1 MSTSS
6 QIEFQPS
13 PTGSPTPLSALR
25 GQQGGLP
32 EAEARVAQAVLT
44 DPALV
49 TSESVSDLAARAGSS
64 TATVVR
70 MCRRVGFDGFY
81 RFKIALAHEVGMN
94 RQFGHPSL
102 TSTDSATVV
111 QSALLADAQEI
122 ADSVPLVDSN
132 AFDLAVEAITN
143 ATDVLFAGVG
153 TSGPLAQLGAL
164 RFLVL
169 GVHAIALQDVQAQD
183 LAARLLR
190 PGSACVLI
198 SHTGS
203 SKETVGIAKSA
214 RAAGASTIAITS
226 FARSPLAKA
235 CDIVL
240 STGNRSDPRTLELFT
255 SRAVHVSLLGA
266 LHAGVAARL
275 PIEASVFDSVS
286 EVTGKHLY

>member
-1 MSTSS
+1 MSLWS
-6 QIEFQPS
+6 QTKFHPVADS
-13 PTGSPTPLSALR
+13 ATPLAAVRSHYR
-25 GQQGGLP
+25 ELP
-32 EAEARVAQAVLT
+32 EAEARIAAAVLD
-44 DPALV
+44 DPVLV
-49 TSESVSDLAARAGSS
+49 TSESVGDLAARAGTS

-70 MCRRVGFDGFY
+70 LCRRIGFDGFY

-94 RQFGHPSL
+94 RHFGHPEIGSNDQVSVL
-102 TSTDSATVV
+102 
-111 QSALLADAQEI
+111 QSAMVADAQEI
-122 ADSVPLVDSN
+122 AGAVSLVPAD
-132 AFDLAVEAITN
+132 AFAAAVEAIVS

-169 GVHAIALQDVQAQD
+169 GVHATAVQDVQAQD

-203 SKETVGIAKSA
+203 SKETVAIAKSA

-226 FARSPLAKA
+226 FARSPLAQV
-235 CDIVL
+235 CDLVL
-240 STGNRSDPRTLELFT
+240 STGNRRDPRTLELFT

-266 LHAGVAARL
+266 LHAAAAARL
-275 PIEASVFDSVS
+275 PGQARLSEAVS
-286 EVTGKHLY
+286 EVAGKHLY